1 MNKFVIFTDSAC
13 DIKPEMLK
21 EWGVAYES
29 LTLRFNDEPD
39 AEYRDGEMDIK
50 EFYDRMRRGG
60 VAKTAAVNSATF
72 AEAFEKKLCEGYD
85 VLYLAFSSGL
95 STTYNSGRLAAED
108 LSTKYPD
115 RKIIA
120 VDTLAASAGSG
131 LLLYLAVEK
140 KNAGA
145 TITEVAEFVEQTK
158 LKLSHWFTV
167 DDLVY
172 LKRGGR
178 ISPLAASFGNLIG
191 IKPVL
196 HVDNEGHL
204 VSVSKVRGRKSSIIA
219 MADKYGELA
228 EDKEGGLVFIS
239 HADCIADVELLK
251 KLLADR
257 YGATVK
263 VVTDVGCV
271 IGAHSGPGTL
281 ALFFVAKER

>member
-120 VDTLAASAGSG
+120 VDTLAASAGINIEFSG
-131 LLLYLAVEK
+131 LTTASGLKSYKQSIESGTQV
-140 KNAGA
+140 NAG
-145 TITEVAEFVEQTK
+145 TIVTVYFRDESGADG
-158 LKLSHWFTV
+158 LSG
-167 DDLVY
+167 D
-172 LKRGGR
+172 
-178 ISPLAASFGNLIG
+178 S
-191 IKPVL
+191 
-196 HVDNEGHL
+196 E
-204 VSVSKVRGRKSSIIA
+204 
-219 MADKYGELA
+219 
-228 EDKEGGLVFIS
+228 
-239 HADCIADVELLK
+239 
-251 KLLADR
+251 
-257 YGATVK
+257 
-263 VVTDVGCV
+263 
-271 IGAHSGPGTL
+271 
-281 ALFFVAKER
+281 